1 MKVVS
6 PDFSANSFVSPSGKK
21 YIIYPTLSTAR
32 FEVFER
38 MQIEMEYSVSISAFK
53 KEVSETYDLLN
64 KAKPADAAV
73 KLYNLANGVSRI
85 ENSQPHPLLL
95 ICTLFICEESEDQST
110 WNEAEAAEKVSDWAS
125 VDIAFF
131 LASARRL
138 FSRFTSAF
146 NTDSLNTLKG
156 TEEGESE

>member
-38 MQIEMEYSVSISAFK
+38 MQIEMEYGVSLSAFR
-53 KEVSETYDLLN
+53 KEVSDTYDLLN

-73 KLYNLANGVSRI
+73 KLYNMVNGLSRI
-85 ENSQPHPLLL
+85 ENKQPHPLLL

-110 WNEAEAAEKVSDWAS
+110 WNEAEAAEKVTDWS
-125 VDIAFF
+125 GVDIAFF
-131 LASARRL
+131 LASAKRL
-138 FSRFTSAF
+138 FSRFTTGF
-146 NTDSLNTLKG
+146 DIDSLNTSAE
-156 TEEGESE
+156 TERSESE